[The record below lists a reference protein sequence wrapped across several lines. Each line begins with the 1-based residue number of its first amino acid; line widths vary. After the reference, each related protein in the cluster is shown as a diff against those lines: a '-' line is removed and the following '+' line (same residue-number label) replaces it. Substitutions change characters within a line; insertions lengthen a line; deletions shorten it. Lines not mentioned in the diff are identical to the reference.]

1 MYVHVDVCIYAVY
14 IREQITHVRNIH
26 VHAHVFVCMCVW
38 LIVVCSNCKCST
50 LAHTENC
57 EGCCP
62 VAIAQVQ
69 RYRQRTGS
77 LPLNSN
83 WNFDARRPA

>member
-1 MYVHVDVCIYAVY
+1 MYIHVHTVQHTC
-14 IREQITHVRNIH
+14 THVMYIH

-50 LAHTENC
+50 LRMMAHTENC

-62 VAIAQVQ
+62 VAIAQVVEH
-69 RYRQRTGS
+69 
-77 LPLNSN
+77 
-83 WNFDARRPA
+83 